1 VNVRLLVVEPEVLRR
16 RLVCESALCVADVEV
31 IGVASSLQDEAVLN
45 AVDPEIILVD
55 ASLVENERGA
65 LIEVAQRHA
74 GAYFVLFGAY
84 ADLDALLFG
93 LPVPLRGY
101 LSFNHLSR
109 EEFARSLE
117 VIAHG
122 GAVIEPLS
130 ALLLL
135 QYLQRLAPPARLV
148 TNGRSP
154 AGELT
159 DREHEVLQFVRLGL
173 SNKEIAMRMTISLG
187 TVRAHLR
194 SIFRKL
200 DVTSRAGAAASPL
213 IGPLARKQRLAG

>member
-101 LSFNHLSR
+101 LS
-109 EEFARSLE
+109 
-117 VIAHG
+117 
-122 GAVIEPLS
+122 
-130 ALLLL
+130 
-135 QYLQRLAPPARLV
+135 
-148 TNGRSP
+148 
-154 AGELT
+154 
-159 DREHEVLQFVRLGL
+159 
-173 SNKEIAMRMTISLG
+173 
-187 TVRAHLR
+187 
-194 SIFRKL
+194 
-200 DVTSRAGAAASPL
+200 
-213 IGPLARKQRLAG
+213 

>member
-1 VNVRLLVVEPEVLRR
+1 MNVRLLVVEPEVLRR

-45 AVDPEIILVD
+45 AADPEIILVD

>member
-1 VNVRLLVVEPEVLRR
+1 MNVRLLVVEPEVLRR

>member
-154 AGELT
+154 AAELT

>member
-1 VNVRLLVVEPEVLRR
+1 
-16 RLVCESALCVADVEV
+16 
-31 IGVASSLQDEAVLN
+31 
-45 AVDPEIILVD
+45 
-55 ASLVENERGA
+55 
-65 LIEVAQRHA
+65 
-74 GAYFVLFGAY
+74 
-84 ADLDALLFG
+84 
-93 LPVPLRGY
+93 
-101 LSFNHLSR
+101 
-109 EEFARSLE
+109 
-117 VIAHG
+117 
-122 GAVIEPLS
+122 
-130 ALLLL
+130 
-135 QYLQRLAPPARLV
+135 LQRLAPPARLV